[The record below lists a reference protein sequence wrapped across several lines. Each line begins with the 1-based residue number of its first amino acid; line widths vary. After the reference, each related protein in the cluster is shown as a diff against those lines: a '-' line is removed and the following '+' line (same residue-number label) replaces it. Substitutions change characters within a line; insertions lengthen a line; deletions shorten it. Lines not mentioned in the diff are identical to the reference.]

1 MGKKRKELI
10 KLLDKHKKNSNAYDV
25 VVPGSGGKD
34 SAYTA
39 HILKYKYGMNPL
51 TVTWAPHLF
60 TDIGFK
66 NFNNW
71 MRIGGLD
78 NLLFT
83 PNGLLHKRLTSLAL
97 KIYFIHFNHS

>member
-1 MGKKRKELI
+1 MKQAI
-10 KLLDKHKKNSNAYDV
+10 FNW
-25 VVPGSGGKD
+25 SGGKD

-60 TDIGFK
+60 TDIGFN

-83 PNGLLHKRLTSLAL
+83 PNGLLHKGSRV
-97 KIYFIHFNHS
+97 